1 MAWLSLLDRFLSHS
15 RLAVYFLSFAPFFP
29 DIHILLL
36 LLLFWHFGK
45 QLCSVFRLF
54 WYLFACLWTV
64 FFLVSLWSHFH
75 SGLFAVF
82 RRSFCVAVFFLHP
95 FVLRLLASHFAK
107 LSFSCLLHSCTQVGT
122 LFVQCGELLR
132 TCLQLT
138 AMRYT
143 HTFVHCNIATIFAYF
158 YGCSLHR
165 YASHFRQRVHDILV

>member
-64 FFLVSLWSHFH
+64 FFLSHFD
-75 SGLFAVF
+75 
-82 RRSFCVAVFFLHP
+82 
-95 FVLRLLASHFAK
+95 
-107 LSFSCLLHSCTQVGT
+107 
-122 LFVQCGELLR
+122 
-132 TCLQLT
+132 LT
-138 AMRYT
+138 SIR
-143 HTFVHCNIATIFAYF
+143 
-158 YGCSLHR
+158 GCSLSFVVHSVLLCFFFIPSCFVCLHHILPSWVFL
-165 YASHFRQRVHDILV
+165 ASFILVHKSVHYLCNVVNCWERVYSSLLCVTLTHLYIVTLQPFLPTFTVALCIAMHLTSDNAFMTF